1 LAADLLEE
9 LEPEIESIT
18 LIPSD
23 DGRFEVEVN
32 GDLVYSKL
40 KTERHPK
47 PGEIMDLVKAKLP
60 NSGE

>member
-1 LAADLLEE
+1 MAADLLEQ

-23 DGRFEVEVN
+23 EGRFEVEVN
-32 GDLVYSKL
+32 EDLVYSKL

-47 PGEIMDLVKAKLP
+47 PGEILELVQKKLANKA
-60 NSGE
+60 

>member
-1 LAADLLEE
+1 LAADLLEQ

-23 DGRFEVEVN
+23 EGRFEVEVN
-32 GDLVYSKL
+32 DDLVYSKL

-47 PGEIMDLVKAKLP
+47 PGEILELVQKKLANKA
-60 NSGE
+60 